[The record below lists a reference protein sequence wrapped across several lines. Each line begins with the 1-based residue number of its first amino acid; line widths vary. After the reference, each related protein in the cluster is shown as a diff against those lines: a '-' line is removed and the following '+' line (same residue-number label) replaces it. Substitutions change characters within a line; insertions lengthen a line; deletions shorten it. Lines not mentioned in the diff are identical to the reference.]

1 MRRVHLVFCAG
12 YNFGRFETCGFSG
25 TALFSGLDARI
36 GLSQRFE
43 IGPSARLRASLE
55 DEVAS
60 FAFDPVIGCVPADGV
75 LRVRI

>member
-1 MRRVHLVFCAG
+1 MPA
-12 YNFGRFETCGFSG
+12 S
-25 TALFSGLDARI
+25 A
-36 GLSQRFE
+36 GLSHRFE